1 MSRILSAVGVFIA
14 VASSAA
20 AQGRWTTETRL
31 PRATQET
38 SVVALNGQVWVAAG
52 SLNQTRTNALWS
64 YDPATKIWTSHTPYP
79 GSARDHVGIAA
90 VGRSIYLIGGLTAW
104 PSPSVATV
112 QRYDPGT
119 NAWTAL
125 APLPVAR
132 GAMGIAVINGRIYA
146 AGGLVNGS
154 SVNDFTVYD
163 PVTNTWTMLPDM
175 PTPRDHLA
183 AAVVDGK
190 LYAIGGRVIGSTCTP
205 MNVVEIFD
213 PVTNTWTSGPAMQHA
228 HGGHAIGTVNGH
240 IQVFGG
246 EGSADNCGTIAE
258 SEDFNPSTNTWTSL
272 PNMPTPRH
280 GIGGATIGTTVY
292 LPGGATW
299 TGDSATAVHEKF
311 DTTGTSTAG
320 PVPSPWSAQ
329 DIGTVG
335 IPGEEQYDNGV
346 FTVRAAG
353 ANIWNSA
360 DSFRFVHQP
369 LTGDGQ
375 IVARIDS
382 LGFTSR
388 NAKAGIMIRETL
400 AANSRHVLLDT
411 EPDDTVEFMSRASTG
426 ATTTKLLGTT
436 GAEPIWLKLVRAGST
451 ITAFTAA
458 DGGTW
463 AQVGSTSLALPVT
476 VYAGL
481 AVSSH
486 LTTKMTSATIDHV
499 AVVSASGNKPPTVSI
514 ASPSDGAAF
523 TAPATINITATASDA
538 DGTIARVDLYAN
550 NALINTDAS
559 TPYTF
564 SWTNVPA
571 GRYTLTAVATD
582 NSGAETTSL
591 PVTVTVITAPPPG
604 SLPSPWQ
611 NADVGSVGVA
621 GSAGFSNGLFTVKGS
636 GADIWNAADAFQ
648 FVYQPLN
655 GDGQIVARVAAI
667 QNVAL
672 WTKAELMIRNT
683 LDPGSAFASMLVS
696 AANGVRFQWRSN
708 INGTAA
714 GTVGSTSAAPHWIKV
729 VRAGAVIT
737 GYESSD
743 GSAWTQVG
751 SHTLTIGTTV
761 FIGLAV
767 TSHDNTKAATA
778 TFDGVA
784 VTQGGGSPGS
794 LPAPWTDQDVGSV
807 GKPGTAAYS
816 NGVFTVQA
824 AGANVWSTADSFN
837 FVSQTVKGDS
847 SMVARVIS
855 LQNTDLHAKA
865 GVMFRESLAAGS
877 RQVILDVEPSGRI
890 EFMHRDSTGG
900 TTSPIANATATFPV
914 WLKLARSGSTL
925 TASVSANG
933 STWSTI
939 GTTSSAIPSAVFI
952 GLATTSHTVS
962 VLTTA
967 RYSNVAA
974 TGTPVSPPPPP
985 PPPNSPT
992 PFVRKTIAIGGT
1004 TPTSTAVAVPALANP
1019 TTLAL
1024 GPDGRLYAA
1033 GMNGKIFA
1041 FTLDPT
1047 KVSSPNVPA
1056 VTKVQEID
1064 NIYLK
1069 PSIVCDSNGL
1079 NCALQPA
1086 PGNGRQVTGIVIDR
1100 ASTSADIRLYVTHSG
1115 MSRGKTDMTLYT
1127 YGGQLTRLTL
1137 KPGAADPST
1146 LTVAADEDLIVG
1158 LPRSREAHALNG
1170 MDFGPDG
1177 WLYIAVGG
1185 NTNAGAPSTFFANLP
1200 EYYLAAAVLRL
1211 NVNNLAGTPLP
1222 LDVTHVTSAADMTK
1236 FANKFELYA
1245 TGYRNPYDIVWH
1257 SNGKLYLNGNAPNL
1271 NQGST
1276 PGAADGCS
1284 TPSIDVGTKKDT
1296 LNIVTKGAYG
1306 GHPAPIRGQC
1316 VWGDGT
1322 DYSTALPPEPGYRKP
1337 IGSYFYPSAN
1347 GVAEY
1352 KSTAFNGAMKGHLI
1366 TAVYAGDQNL
1376 RDVVLTADGT
1386 GVVTMKA
1393 MGQFSNPLD
1402 VAVDKNGVIY
1412 VAEFGSS
1419 AITLMIPGQL
1429 ASCPVPGSDPATTD
1443 SDKDGYT
1450 DADERSSGTDL
1461 CSAASTP
1468 ADFDKDHVSN
1478 VLDPD
1483 DDGDGIADAADQ
1495 LFFDATN
1502 GSTTAIPLALEWNP
1516 GDGDYGGVAHSG
1528 FTGSQVSAHGTI
1540 DQASGHAL
1548 VPTDIHPGDAGGH
1561 MTVWTESGTAERA
1574 TNTQMNALQIGFDSS
1589 SDFRIWSRITQPF
1602 AGATPALGHVGGI
1615 FFGPNQDN
1623 YVRIAVVGTAL
1634 GGKALTVAVEIN
1646 GVFTEK
1652 ARIDLSS
1659 TKVDNLDV
1667 FLIGKPGTTSVR
1679 AYYDLNT
1686 SGTMT
1691 PAGGASAVPAAWF
1704 NSNAGT
1710 ARNTSLTGLMV
1721 SDGGAA
1727 QIAFV
1732 YDFFRVDR
1740 VVP

>member
-1 MSRILSAVGVFIA
+1 MPRIFSAICVCVC
-14 VASSAA
+14 VSVSAA

-38 SVVALNGQVWVAAG
+38 SVVALDGQVWVAAG

-64 YDPATKIWTSHTPYP
+64 YDPATQIWTSHAPYP
-79 GSARDHVGIAA
+79 GSARDHAGIAV
-90 VGRSIYLIGGLTAW
+90 VGTSIYLIGGLTAW

-132 GAMGIAVINGRIYA
+132 GAMGVAAINGRIYA
-146 AGGLVNGS
+146 AGGLVSGS

-163 PVTNTWTMLPDM
+163 PATNAWTNLPDM

-190 LYAIGGRVIGSTCTP
+190 LYAIGGRLVSNTCAP
-205 MNVVEIFD
+205 MNIVEIFD
-213 PVTNTWTSGPAMQHA
+213 PATNTWTSGPPMQHA
-228 HGGHAIGTVNGH
+228 HGGHAIGTVDGH

-258 SEDFNPSTNTWTSL
+258 SEDFNPATNTWTSL

-299 TGDSATAVHEKF
+299 KGDSATAVDEKY
-311 DTTGTSTAG
+311 DTTGTPTAG
-320 PVPSPWSAQ
+320 PVPSPWTAQ
-329 DIGTVG
+329 DIGSVG
-335 IPGEEQYDNGV
+335 IAGEEQYDNGV
-346 FTVRAAG
+346 FTIRAAG
-353 ANIWNSA
+353 ANIYNSA
-360 DSFRFVHQP
+360 DSFRFVYQP

-400 AANSRHVLLDT
+400 AANSRHVVLDSQ
-411 EPDDTVEFMSRASTG
+411 PDDTVEFMSRASTG
-426 ATTTKLLGTT
+426 AAVTKLIGAA
-436 GAEPIWLKLVRAGST
+436 GAEPIWLKLVRVGST

-463 AQVGSTSLALPVT
+463 TPTGSTSVALPVT

-499 AVVSASGNKPPTVSI
+499 AVLSASGNKPPTVSI
-514 ASPSDGAAF
+514 ASPSDNAAF
-523 TAPATINITATASDA
+523 TAPATINIAATASDP

-550 NALINTDAS
+550 AALISSDAA

-564 SWTNVPA
+564 SWRSVPA

-582 NSGAETTSL
+582 NSDAQTTSL
-591 PVTVTVITAPPPG
+591 PVTVTVTTAPPSG

-611 NADVGSVGVA
+611 NADVGSVGIA
-621 GSAGFSNGLFTVKGS
+621 GGASFSNGVFSLKGS

-648 FVYQPLN
+648 FAYQTLN
-655 GDGQIVARVAAI
+655 GDGQIVARVATV
-667 QNVAL
+667 QNVNV
-672 WTKAELMIRNT
+672 WTKAEVMIRNT

-696 AANGVRFQWRSN
+696 PAKGVQFQWRSN
-708 INGTAA
+708 ISGTAA
-714 GTVGSTSAAPHWIKV
+714 GAAGSASTAPRWIKV
-729 VRAGAVIT
+729 VRTGNVIA

-751 SHTLTIGTTV
+751 SHTLTIGPNV
-761 FIGLAV
+761 LIGLAV
-767 TSHDNTKAATA
+767 TSHDNSKAATA
-778 TFDGVA
+778 TFDNVA
-784 VTQGGGSPGS
+784 VTQGVASPGG
-794 LPAPWTDQDVGSV
+794 LPAPWADQDIGSV
-807 GKPGTAAYS
+807 GKAGNAAYS

-837 FVSQTVKGDS
+837 FVSQAVQGDG
-847 SMVARVIS
+847 SMVARITS
-855 LQNTDLHAKA
+855 LQNTDVHAKA
-865 GVMFRESLAAGS
+865 GVMFRESLATAS
-877 RQVILDVEPSGRI
+877 REVILDVEPSGRI
-890 EFMHRDSTGG
+890 ELMHRDSTGG
-900 TTSPIANATATFPV
+900 ITSTIANATATFPV

-933 STWSTI
+933 TTWSTV
-939 GTTSSAIPSAVFI
+939 GTTTSAIPSAVFI
-952 GLATTSHTVS
+952 GLATTSHNVT

-967 RYSNVAA
+967 QYSNVAA
-974 TGTPVSPPPPP
+974 TGAPISGPIIPDP
-985 PPPNSPT
+985 ST
-992 PFVRKTIAIGGT
+992 PFNRKTIVVGGS
-1004 TPTSTAVAVPALANP
+1004 TPTSTAVAVPAMANP

-1041 FTLDPT
+1041 ITLDPT
-1047 KVSSPNVPA
+1047 KVSAPNVPA

-1069 PSIVCDSNGL
+1069 PSIVCDANGL
-1079 NCALQPA
+1079 NCTPQPP
-1086 PGNGRQVTGIVIDR
+1086 PGTGRQVTGIVIDP

-1115 MSRGKTDMTLYT
+1115 MSKGKTDMTLYT
-1127 YGGQLTRLTL
+1127 YGGQVTRLTL
-1137 KPGAADPST
+1137 KPSAADPST
-1146 LTVAADEDLIVG
+1146 LAVAADEDLIVG
-1158 LPRSREAHALNG
+1158 LSRSREAHALNG

-1177 WLYIAVGG
+1177 WLYFAVGG

-1222 LDVTHVTSAADMTK
+1222 LDATGVKSAADMTM
-1236 FANKFELYA
+1236 FANKLELYA

-1271 NQGST
+1271 NQGNT
-1276 PGAADGCS
+1276 PGTADGCS

-1322 DYSTALPPEPGYRKP
+1322 DYPSHLPPEPGYRKP
-1337 IGSYFYPSAN
+1337 IASYFYPSAD

-1352 KSTAFNGAMKGHLI
+1352 TSTAFNGAMKGHLI

-1386 GVVTMKA
+1386 GVVTMKP

-1419 AITLMIPGQL
+1419 SLTLMIPTQL
-1429 ASCPVPGSDPATTD
+1429 ASCPVPGSNPATTD

-1450 DADERSSGTDL
+1450 DADEQSNGTDM

-1468 ADFDKDHVSN
+1468 ADFDDDHVSN
-1478 VLDPD
+1478 LLDSD
-1483 DDGDGIADAADQ
+1483 DDGDGIADSADQ
-1495 LFFDATN
+1495 LFFDASN
-1502 GSTTAIPLALEWNP
+1502 GSAAAIPLALEWNP

-1528 FTGSQVSAHGTI
+1528 FTGSQLSSHGTI

-1548 VPTDIHPGDAGGH
+1548 VATDIHPGDAGGH
-1561 MTVWTESGTAERA
+1561 MTVWTESGTAEGA

-1589 SDFRIWSRITQPF
+1589 SDFRIWSRITEPF
-1602 AGATPALGHVGGI
+1602 TGATPAFGHVGGI

-1623 YVRIAVVGTAL
+1623 YVRIAMVGTAF
-1634 GGKALTVAVEIN
+1634 GGTALTVAVEIN
-1646 GVFTEK
+1646 AAFTEM

-1659 TKVDNLDV
+1659 TTISNLDV
-1667 FLIGKPGTTSVR
+1667 FLIGKPGTTSVT

-1691 PAGGASAVPAAWF
+1691 PAGGAITVPAGWF
-1704 NSNAGT
+1704 SNNAGT
-1710 ARNTSLTGLMV
+1710 APNSSLTGVMV

-1727 QIAFV
+1727 QMAFV
-1732 YDFFRVDR
+1732 YDFFRIDR
-1740 VVP
+1740 AVP